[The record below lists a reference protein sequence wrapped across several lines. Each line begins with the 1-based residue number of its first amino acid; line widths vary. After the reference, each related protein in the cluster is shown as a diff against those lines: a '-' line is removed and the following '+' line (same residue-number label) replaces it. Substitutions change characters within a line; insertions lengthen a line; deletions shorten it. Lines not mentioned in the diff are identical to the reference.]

1 MTVYSL
7 ILFIHVTAVLALFA
21 AMALEALSLY
31 HLRRAITLTEV
42 RVWIDPAPGLPL
54 ATTSSLLLVLFSGIY
69 LTIRLSA
76 FGAAWPRVTIAAIL
90 LIAPLAAI
98 AARRMRAI
106 RRAIAAGTMISPD
119 VRHRLQDPF
128 LKVALGIRIAVI
140 LGIVLLMAAKPQ
152 LWPSVGIV
160 GASTLLG
167 ILPMALTSRHSA
179 SLLSSGSGVVE

>member
-7 ILFIHVTAVLALFA
+7 ILFIHVAAVLALFA
-21 AMALEALSLY
+21 SMALETLSLC
-31 HLRRAITLTEV
+31 HLRRAVTLAEV

-54 ATTSSLLLVLFSGIY
+54 ATSSSLILVLFSGIY

-76 FGAAWPRVTIAAIL
+76 FGAVWPRVTIAAML
-90 LIAPLAAI
+90 LIAPFGAI

-106 RRAIAAGTMISPD
+106 RRTSATGTMISPD
-119 VRHRLQDPF
+119 VRHRLQDTF
-128 LKVALGIRIAVI
+128 LKVSLGIRIAVI

-167 ILPMALTSRHSA
+167 LLPLALTSRHSA
-179 SLLSSGSGVVE
+179 SLSASSSGVGD